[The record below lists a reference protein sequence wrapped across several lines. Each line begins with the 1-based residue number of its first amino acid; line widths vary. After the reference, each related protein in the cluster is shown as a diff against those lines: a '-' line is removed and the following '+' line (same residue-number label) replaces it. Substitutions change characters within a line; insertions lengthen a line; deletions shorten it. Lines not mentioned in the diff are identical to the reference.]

1 MLGSIGMPELIV
13 ILVIALMVFGPKRLP
28 ELGKSLG
35 LTINEFKKGAN
46 ALRDSVEAEI
56 ERDNHRQQST
66 APAAPVPPLP
76 PVAQPDTEARH
87 S

>member
-1 MLGSIGMPELIV
+1 MLGSIGMPELLV

-35 LTINEFKKGAN
+35 QTLNEFKKGAN

-56 ERDNHRQQST
+56 ERDNQRQQSPAQ
-66 APAAPVPPLP
+66 APPVPP
-76 PVAQPDTEARH
+76 VSQPGTEAH
-87 S
+87 NV

>member
-35 LTINEFKKGAN
+35 QTLNEFKKGAN
-46 ALRDSVEAEI
+46 ALRDSVEADI
-56 ERDNHRQQST
+56 ERDNQRQQSP
-66 APAAPVPPLP
+66 PATTQVP
-76 PVAQPDTEARH
+76 QPGTEPRA
-87 S
+87 

>member
-35 LTINEFKKGAN
+35 QTINEFKKGAN

-56 ERDNHRQQST
+56 ERDNQSQQST

-76 PVAQPDTEARH
+76 PVSQPGTEARH
-87 S
+87 

>member
-35 LTINEFKKGAN
+35 QTINEFKKGAN

-56 ERDNHRQQST
+56 ERDNQRQQST
-66 APAAPVPPLP
+66 SPAAPVPPLP
-76 PVAQPDTEARH
+76 PVSQPGTEARH
-87 S
+87 

>member
-35 LTINEFKKGAN
+35 QTINEFKKGAN

-56 ERDNHRQQST
+56 ERDNQRQQST

-76 PVAQPDTEARH
+76 PVSQPGTEARH
-87 S
+87 